1 METLKNKTIQ
11 RYLFF
16 SAFAFFIF
24 SLSPITAKE
33 LIEKSTKNIIG
44 MEKQITIKITKKTSL
59 EELEEIKEQMV
70 NEGFEFNYSNVVYN
84 DSKEII
90 SISINY
96 KDANNNAGNYSVSSQ
111 NPINNIL
118 ITSNGSQISV
128 KSVGG
133 GNQSTIIQ
141 SNGSGNQSSISQS
154 SGNRI
159 SKDHQKNITERKVEM
174 AKRRDEMDKRMAVRR
189 QEMKE
194 RSNKMRARMENERNS
209 MFEDHQTKTSQNFNG
224 NYHLITKNTSKAELL
239 KLKEVYKSENI
250 SFSYNQLE
258 RDSNE
263 LITYISITV
272 NNGQGS
278 ISTSSFGNGKDPIKG
293 VSIGVDSEHT
303 IMKST
308 E

>member
-1 METLKNKTIQ
+1 METLKNKTTQ
-11 RYLFF
+11 RCIFF
-16 SAFAFFIF
+16 SALVFFIV
-24 SLSPITAKE
+24 SLSSITAKE
-33 LIEKSTKNIIG
+33 LVEKPTKVIIG
-44 MEKQITIKITKKTSL
+44 MENQVTIKITKKTSL
-59 EELEEIKEQMV
+59 EELEQIKRQM
-70 NEGFEFNYSNVVYN
+70 EDDGFEFNYSNVVYN

-90 SISINY
+90 SISISY

-118 ITSNGSQISV
+118 IISNGSQISV

-141 SNGSGNQSSISQS
+141 SNGRGNQSSISQS
-154 SGNRI
+154 TS
-159 SKDHQKNITERKVEM
+159 SKNYNDHQKHIAERKAEM
-174 AKRRDEMDKRMAVRR
+174 EKRRVEMDKRMAARR

-194 RSNKMRARMENERNS
+194 RGSKMRARMENERNS
-209 MFEDHQTKTSQNFNG
+209 MFEERQIKNSQSFSG
-224 NYHLITKNTSKAELL
+224 NYHLITKNTTKADLL

-250 SFSYNQLE
+250 SFSYDQLE
-258 RDSNE
+258 RNSDD
-263 LITYISITV
+263 LITYISITI

-278 ISTSSFGNGKDPIKG
+278 ISTSSFGNGKDPIKD